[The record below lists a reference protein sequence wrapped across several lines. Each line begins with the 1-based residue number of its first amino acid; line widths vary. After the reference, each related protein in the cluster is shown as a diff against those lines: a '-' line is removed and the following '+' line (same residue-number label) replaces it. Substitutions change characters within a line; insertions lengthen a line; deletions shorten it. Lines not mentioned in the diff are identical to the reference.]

1 MEKKKPG
8 RPDKYHS
15 DTERPVNVSL
25 RIPRDLYEQAERYR
39 RMRSLT
45 LTELLL
51 DGLRLRLETP
61 ADPRDIILSD
71 DNTVMQALQ
80 EMIQTAVQAEI
91 GKLRDF
97 TGPHLSIPGLI
108 ATPEAPAEPVPELS
122 HDNNTVL
129 QESVRQ
135 IIIPPYDETKYVLGK
150 LCPQRHEWGTTGQ
163 SLLSIH
169 GHTCK
174 ECKNEYK
181 RRKRA
186 EKRQG
191 QPGRQP

>member
-1 MEKKKPG
+1 MEKKKLG

-25 RIPRDLYEQAERYR
+25 RIPRDLYEQVERYR
-39 RMRSLT
+39 RMHSLT

-71 DNTVMQALQ
+71 DNTVMQELQ

-97 TGPHLSIPGLI
+97 MGPHVSIPGLI
-108 ATPEAPAEPVPELS
+108 ATPEAPAEPVLELS
-122 HDNNTVL
+122 HNNNTVL

-135 IIIPPYDETKYVLGK
+135 TTIPPYDETKYVLGK

-163 SLLSIH
+163 SRLTINDRV
-169 GHTCK
+169 CP
-174 ECKNEYK
+174 ECRNALK

-186 EKRQG
+186 EKHQG
-191 QPGRQP
+191 QPA